1 MTGHDLDRLVDD
13 LALLGR
19 GIPAPPPSAALA
31 TAVMARVATLP
42 VPAPSLTPWYRDLA
56 DVAVRW
62 RRRIAVAVVA
72 LLVGLLATPPVRAAV
87 ADWFGFAGVIVERG
101 PVSED
106 DAPPPPRVDD
116 EMTVAEAADLV
127 GFTPLVPTELGEPDA
142 VEVSADRVF
151 VSMSWDTSAGPVR
164 LDQFDGRLDFRIA
177 KTSPGVQYASVAG
190 VDALWFEE
198 PHEVV
203 ILDEQDL
210 PRTETARL
218 AGHTLIWPLDDLTL
232 RLEGDLSLE
241 RALEI
246 GASATPY
253 SG

>member
-1 MTGHDLDRLVDD
+1 
-13 LALLGR
+13 
-19 GIPAPPPSAALA
+19 
-31 TAVMARVATLP
+31 
-42 VPAPSLTPWYRDLA
+42 
-56 DVAVRW
+56 
-62 RRRIAVAVVA
+62 
-72 LLVGLLATPPVRAAV
+72 
-87 ADWFGFAGVIVERG
+87 
-101 PVSED
+101 
-106 DAPPPPRVDD
+106 
-116 EMTVAEAADLV
+116 MTVAEAADLV

-218 AGHTLIWPLDDLTL
+218 AGTHPDLAARRPHAAPGGRPQPRAGRRDRRVRDAVL
-232 RLEGDLSLE
+232 RLTREPDLARRCSRDTHSE
-241 RALEI
+241 EAPCA
-246 GASATPY
+246 ASISSEQP
-253 SG
+253 SPQHS